1 MKYTNTCMPNKKLVR
16 KLCFIAALVL
26 FLGSCA
32 SKFQNTTGR
41 DYQGYQIKKIEDLL
55 YIQGRVSLKNSE
67 GTLLGSAELFV
78 KNNIFFLHFKDSF
91 FRSVLQFSM
100 DSKNIQLV
108 QRTKTIKLKNNYQNK
123 IGLWGL
129 DLNNAEIQSIFWGR
143 KTQATKNL
151 EFVFKDGKPISV
163 TKKNAKTKL
172 QVSYLAWG
180 ENTTIHLPSKIQI
193 VSDNPVVEIKIV
205 IQKQSIHPQNFPLPN
220 IPN

>member
-1 MKYTNTCMPNKKLVR
+1 MPNKKLVH
-16 KLCFIAALVL
+16 KLCLIVALVL

-41 DYQGYQIKKIEDLL
+41 DYQGYQIKKIKDLL

-129 DLNNAEIQSIFWGR
+129 DLNNAEIQSIFWGKKHR
-143 KTQATKNL
+143 QRRIWMLFLK
-151 EFVFKDGKPISV
+151 ISV

-172 QVSYLAWG
+172 QVSYLA
-180 ENTTIHLPSKIQI
+180 EPTFYS
-193 VSDNPVVEIKIV
+193 
-205 IQKQSIHPQNFPLPN
+205 F
-220 IPN
+220 

>member
-1 MKYTNTCMPNKKLVR
+1 MSNKKLVQ
-16 KLCFIAALVL
+16 KLCLIVALVL
-26 FLGSCA
+26 FLSSCA
-32 SKFQNTTGR
+32 YRFQNTTGR
-41 DYQGYQIKKIEDLL
+41 DYKNYKVKKIEELL
-55 YIQGRVSLKNSE
+55 YIQGRVSLKNSD

-100 DSKNIQLV
+100 DNKNIQLV

-172 QVSYLAWG
+172 QVSYLAWR

-193 VSDNPVVEIKIV
+193 VSDNPAVEIKIA
-205 IQKQSIHPQNFPLPN
+205 IKKQSIHPKDFPLPISN
-220 IPN
+220 

>member
-1 MKYTNTCMPNKKLVR
+1 MSNKKLVQ
-16 KLCFIAALVL
+16 KLCLIVALVL
-26 FLGSCA
+26 FLSSCA
-32 SKFQNTTGR
+32 YRFQNTTGR
-41 DYQGYQIKKIEDLL
+41 DYKNYKVKKIEELL
-55 YIQGRVSLKNSE
+55 YIQGRVSLKNSD

-100 DSKNIQLV
+100 DNKNIQLV

-172 QVSYLAWG
+172 QVSYLAWS
-180 ENTTIHLPSKIQI
+180 ENGAARLPSKIKI
-193 VSDNPVVEIKIV
+193 VSDNPAVEIKIA
-205 IQKQSIHPQNFPLPN
+205 IKKQSIHPPNFPLPISN
-220 IPN
+220 

>member
-1 MKYTNTCMPNKKLVR
+1 MPNKKLVR

-129 DLNNAEIQSIFWGR
+129 DLNNAEI
-143 KTQATKNL
+143 L
-151 EFVFKDGKPISV
+151 
-163 TKKNAKTKL
+163 
-172 QVSYLAWG
+172 
-180 ENTTIHLPSKIQI
+180 TIHLPSKIQI
-193 VSDNPVVEIKIV
+193 VIYLLYFEIWGTTT
-205 IQKQSIHPQNFPLPN
+205 QKQN
-220 IPN
+220 